1 MAMIEV
7 IRWCWKFRRF
17 FLTGIVVVAFM
28 WVWYAKTSVERDL
41 AREKLMVV
49 DLEHRVEQQN
59 VAIMEWAADAQ
70 RRGVMAKEAL
80 RKASLDAKHHNVKA
94 QRILVEKPVADDE
107 CVAALSLLRK
117 YQ

>member
-1 MAMIEV
+1 
-7 IRWCWKFRRF
+7 
-17 FLTGIVVVAFM
+17 M

-41 AREKLMVV
+41 AREKLVV
-49 DLEHRVEQQN
+49 ADLEHHLEQQN
-59 VAIMEWAADAQ
+59 DAIKAWRDEAD
-70 RRGVMAKEAL
+70 RREVVAKEAL
-80 RKASLDAKHHNVKA
+80 RKASLDAKRHNVKA